1 MLKLIIEDDEG
12 RKTVVPFMR
21 DEITI
26 GRQEGNTIR
35 LTERNVSRRHA
46 RLLRQNGHVVVED
59 LGSYNGVRI
68 NGERIQGP
76 AQVGDGDLI
85 QIGDYDLAVQ
95 REVPQ
100 PIAPTIRVPAS
111 ALQAA
116 IAQAESAAAAAEAA
130 EKAAGNK
137 ESEEDSDDTRED
149 TPSDAIGETTTVLPG
164 RQQRRQSTAVIRLDQ
179 VEMNRP
185 RRLENVEPED
195 APRLI
200 VVGPEFKGQEFVCI
214 RTEMRVGRTED
225 NDIAIDHRSLSRL
238 HAKIVREDTGEW
250 RIIDMQSAN
259 GMSVN
264 GEIYAQASLSHGDI
278 VELGHVK
285 MRFVGPGENASGLA
299 NDAAKGSK
307 KGLVLTLAGLVLLG
321 AAGGAAWFV
330 FGQTPSSP
338 EAPVAVAQPPPEET
352 PAPPP
357 DTAPPPTEP
366 VVNTAPPPT
375 AAEEK
380 LQPVQDAITKR
391 DFNTAVALLEAIG
404 TTGKR
409 SPRAEDLLKQARTE
423 QEARKNLDQAR
434 RDFEAGKLQDAQ
446 KGLAAAET
454 TVAFASERTE
464 LKAKVD
470 TALKAADK
478 PTNTTRPAAGTAQ
491 QASAATDSK
500 ALLEEGKTLL
510 RQQKYQDAESY
521 FRKCIA
527 VDPSNASCHMWMGTT
542 VARLGNF
549 EKGAQF
555 YREFLRLAPNDP
567 NAAKVKKLIDD
578 YEKSLK
584 TGGGK

>member
-1 MLKLIIEDDEG
+1 
-12 RKTVVPFMR
+12 MR

-46 RLLRQNGHVVVED
+46 RLRRQNGHVVVED

-76 AQVGDGDLI
+76 AQVEDGDLI

-100 PIAPTIRVPAS
+100 PVAPTIRVPAS

-116 IAQAESAAAAAEAA
+116 IAQAESAAAAAAA
-130 EKAAGNK
+130 AQGAAS
-137 ESEEDSDDTRED
+137 EEDEEDSDDSAED
-149 TPSDAIGETTTVLPG
+149 TPANAAEENTTVLPG
-164 RQQRRQSTAVIRLDQ
+164 KQRRQSTAVIRLDQ

-185 RRLENVEPED
+185 RRLESVEPEI

-200 VVGPEFKGQEFVCI
+200 VVSPEFKGQEFACI

-285 MRFVGPGENASGLA
+285 LRFVGPGESASGLV
-299 NDAAKGSK
+299 NDAAAKGSK
-307 KGLVLTLAGLVLLG
+307 KGLVLGLTGLVLLG
-321 AAGGAAWFV
+321 AAGGAAWFL

-338 EAPVAVAQPPPEET
+338 PAPVAAAEPPAQE
-352 PAPPP
+352 APP
-357 DTAPPPTEP
+357 TQA
-366 VVNTAPPPT
+366 NTAPPPVEPATDTTPPPTQAAAT
-375 AAEEK
+375 AEQK
-380 LQPVQDAITKR
+380 LQPAQDAIKAR
-391 DFNTAVALLEAIG
+391 DFDKAVALLEAMG
-404 TTGKR
+404 GAGQR
-409 SPRAEDLLKQARTE
+409 PAQAEELLKQARAE
-423 QEARKNLDQAR
+423 QEAKKNLEQAR
-434 RDFEAGKLQDAQ
+434 KAFEAGNLQDAQ
-446 KGLAAAET
+446 KGLTAAGS
-454 TVAFASERTE
+454 TVAFATERTR
-464 LKAKVD
+464 LKEKVD
-470 TALKAADK
+470 TALAKEA
-478 PTNTTRPAAGTAQ
+478 TRPAAGTAPRQ
-491 QASAATDSK
+491 DPVADAK
-500 ALLEEGKTLL
+500 KLLEDGKGLL
-510 RQQKYQDAESY
+510 RQQQYQEAEAV

-527 VDPSNASCHMWMGTT
+527 ADPTNAPCQMMMGTT
-542 VARLGNF
+542 QARMGHF
-549 EKGAQF
+549 DKGAQF
-555 YREFLRLAPNDP
+555 YREFLRLAPNDA
-567 NAAKVKKLIDD
+567 NAPKVKKLVDD